1 MYQRDCGCPCY
12 DGGWGM
18 ITQKEICL
26 SYGVT
31 DNAVYAHMKRKDLSF
46 YDALE
51 CAMNCKKA
59 RDNFKPKNK
68 ETDFLIKKRLNKE
81 AIIECEKLGLTYLES
96 AKVLKVPYMTLVSRI
111 NKMGINWRGKGRQI
125 GAKQ

>member
-1 MYQRDCGCPCY
+1 
-12 DGGWGM
+12 M

-31 DNAVYAHMKRKDLSF
+31 YNAVYAHMKRKDLSF

-59 RDNFKPKNK
+59 RDNFKLKNK
-68 ETDFLIKKRLNKE
+68 ETDFLIKKRLTKQE
-81 AIIECEKLGLTYLES
+81 IIECEKLGLTYLES

-111 NKMGINWRGKGRQI
+111 NRMGIKWRGKGCQI
-125 GAKQ
+125 GVKQ